1 MSKVAIIIPAR
12 YASTRF
18 PGKPLHVIAGKP
30 LIQHVWERC
39 CRAKRADTVI
49 VATDDMRIAEAAF
62 DFGAEVSLTS
72 DKHPTGTDR
81 IAEVAARLR
90 GYSHILNVQGDE
102 PDADPRLLDRLAK
115 TLLDDRRLPMV
126 TACFP
131 FADAVEA
138 ASPNNVKVVL
148 RPDGDALYFSRS
160 LIPFD
165 RNALGEAAPKLHL
178 GIYGY
183 SRKFLLQFVKW
194 KQTPLEK
201 TECLEQ
207 LRALENG
214 ARIRVITARRA
225 SLGVDTPED
234 ADKIE
239 SLFSP

>member
-165 RNALGEAAPKLHL
+165 RNALGEGRAKASPGHLRIQPEVFAAICEVETDSSGKNRMPGAAQGPRKWRAHPRDHRKA
-178 GIYGY
+178 GK
-183 SRKFLLQFVKW
+183 SRCRY
-194 KQTPLEK
+194 P
-201 TECLEQ
+201 
-207 LRALENG
+207 
-214 ARIRVITARRA
+214 
-225 SLGVDTPED
+225 
-234 ADKIE
+234 
-239 SLFSP
+239 